1 VAGVGGK
8 NNFVRVNVLVACGV
22 GEGEGEVRYRSELA
36 AEGEDDA
43 ELISFLFWFLI
54 NI

>member
-1 VAGVGGK
+1 VWEERITLSVLI
-8 NNFVRVNVLVACGV
+8 VLVACGV
-22 GEGEGEVRYRSELA
+22 GEGGEVRYRSELA

>member
-1 VAGVGGK
+1 VWEERITLSVLI
-8 NNFVRVNVLVACGV
+8 VLVACGV